1 MKASILGRHNR
12 WDYAFHEAQ
21 HRLETAVKSNPNLG
35 WLRLGETVTMS
46 RGGLSSPEG
55 KKHGVHTCDFRE
67 GTWHVDRAEQQRNW
81 DHQQLMPSDLLIRRV
96 GRACSQSTGIVSR
109 HVPVGVTDCVLI
121 VRPKRPAE
129 QFAILFG
136 LRAVLGSPCGA
147 SLIEQGTGATYI
159 AGDSLRNLQ
168 IPMKVEEVYPELF
181 DRYVACVK
189 AGDGNALPKIE
200 AELRVALK
208 L

>member
-1 MKASILGRHNR
+1 MRHSTYAWRVSAHSSQCALPFGVCRGLSCSKFCAQPVVSTRQHCEILAKRGRTRGASPDPIVVTVTSRSARRVEARLYRFAFERNGIRRPTLLCNHDLKAPERLWVKASILGRHNR

-81 DHQQLMPSDLLIRRV
+81 DHQ
-96 GRACSQSTGIVSR
+96 
-109 HVPVGVTDCVLI
+109 H
-121 VRPKRPAE
+121 
-129 QFAILFG
+129 
-136 LRAVLGSPCGA
+136 
-147 SLIEQGTGATYI
+147 
-159 AGDSLRNLQ
+159 
-168 IPMKVEEVYPELF
+168 
-181 DRYVACVK
+181 
-189 AGDGNALPKIE
+189 
-200 AELRVALK
+200 
-208 L
+208 